1 MSPFRNKI
9 RGAIGLSETGSDPL
23 LHLLE
28 MKLGGDKPGL
38 NAQLK
43 MTPQPRPGHLKYED
57 VDVSCTRAG
66 VLVLLYPW
74 NNKPFLV
81 LTRRTEQVRY
91 HQSQISFP
99 GGRQEPGEDL
109 VQTALR
115 ETKEELGIQP
125 ESPRLLGTLTPL
137 YIPPSNTCIHPVVAS
152 LPQRPEFVRSPEE
165 VEEVI
170 EVPMAHLLNPMNVH
184 EEVWTIRG
192 IPVRVPFYFFEGNKI
207 WGATAMVLAEL
218 LELLR

>member
-1 MSPFRNKI
+1 
-9 RGAIGLSETGSDPL
+9 LSEPGSDAL
-23 LHLLE
+23 LQVLE
-28 MKLGGDKPGL
+28 RKLRGDKPGL

-43 MTPQPRPGHLKYED
+43 MTPRPRPGHLRYDE
-57 VDVSCTRAG
+57 VDVSCARAG

-74 NNKPFLV
+74 NDSLFLV
-81 LTRRTEQVRY
+81 LTRRTEQMRH
-91 HQSQISFP
+91 HQAQISFP

-115 ETKEELGIQP
+115 ETKEELGIHP
-125 ESPRLLGTLTPL
+125 DSPRLLGTLTPL
-137 YIPPSNTCIHPVVAS
+137 FIPPSNTCIHPVVAT
-152 LPQRPEFVRSPEE
+152 LPRRPEFFRSPKE

-170 EVPMAHLLNPMNVH
+170 EMPLAHLRDPINVH
-184 EEVWTIRG
+184 EEIWTLRG
-192 IPVRVPFYFFEGNKI
+192 IPLRVPFYLFKGNKI

>member
-1 MSPFRNKI
+1 M
-9 RGAIGLSETGSDPL
+9 SETWNDPL
-23 LHLLE
+23 IQSLE
-28 MKLGGDKPGL
+28 RKLSGDKPGL

-43 MTPQPRPGHLKYED
+43 MTPRPRPGHLRHDE
-57 VDVSCTRAG
+57 VDARCARAG

-74 NNKPFLV
+74 KNSLHLV

-115 ETKEELGIQP
+115 ETREELGVQLD
-125 ESPRLLGTLTPL
+125 SSRLLGSLTPL
-137 YIPPSNTCIHPVVAS
+137 YIPPSNTCIHPVVATI
-152 LPQRPEFVRSPEE
+152 PQRPEFVRSPEE

-170 EVPMAHLLNPMNVH
+170 EIPLAYMKDSKNLR
-184 EEVWTIRG
+184 EEIWTIRD
-192 IPVRVPFYFFEGNKI
+192 IPVSVPFYLFKENKI

-218 LELLR
+218 LELLEEG

>member
-1 MSPFRNKI
+1 
-9 RGAIGLSETGSDPL
+9 LSETSRNPL
-23 LHLLE
+23 LLLLE
-28 MKLGGDKPGL
+28 KRLGGDKPGL

-43 MTPQPRPGHLKYED
+43 MTPRPRPGHLRYDE

-74 NNKPFLV
+74 NGSLFLV
-81 LTRRTEQVRY
+81 LTRRTEQMRQ
-91 HQSQISFP
+91 HQAQISFP
-99 GGRQEPGEDL
+99 GGRQESGEDL

-125 ESPRLLGTLTPL
+125 DSPRLLGALTPL
-137 YIPPSNTCIHPVVAS
+137 YIPPSNTCIHPVVAT
-152 LPQRPEFVRSPEE
+152 LLQRPEFVRSPKE

-170 EVPMAHLLNPMNVH
+170 EVPLAHLRDPINVH
-184 EEVWTIRG
+184 EEIWTLRG
-192 IPVRVPFYFFEGNKI
+192 IPVRVPFYLFKGNKI